1 MAMDMIDRVTTIGSA
16 LSSNLDS
23 MTQAERDKYRDFL
36 QSELRKLDEQAAR
49 NAAKEKV
56 DVQ

>member
-1 MAMDMIDRVTTIGSA
+1 MDMIDRVTTIGSA